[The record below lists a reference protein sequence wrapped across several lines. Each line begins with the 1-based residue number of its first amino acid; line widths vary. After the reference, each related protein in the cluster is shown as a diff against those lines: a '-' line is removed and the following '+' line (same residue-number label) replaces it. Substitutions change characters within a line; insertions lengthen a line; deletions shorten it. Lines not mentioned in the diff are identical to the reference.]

1 MANACETVFAQFK
14 KMRSIHCGF
23 YKWKTKDDNQKKVYS
38 KIRLA
43 IDTEF
48 YYRAFANPCTM

>member
-14 KMRSIHCGF
+14 KMRNIHCGF
-23 YKWKTKDDNQKKVYS
+23 YKKKKYHDQKKF
-38 KIRLA
+38 IPQLA